1 MAKGIGNNFYLWIE
15 SSTPGTYNLLKGQGD
30 LKISRSSSSI
40 DLSSKDNFPYAL
52 SAPGLRTLTMTCDI
66 KPDLP
71 DANGYTRLET
81 LCAASPQAPFNV
93 QVRKG
98 GLTGASGDVVFAAS
112 MYGTLTGSNFDQNAP
127 VSVSLELTLA
137 SAPTTDTLAI

>member
-1 MAKGIGNNFYLWIE
+1 MKGIGNNYYLWLE
-15 SSTPGTYNLLKGQGD
+15 TATPSTYALLKGQGN
-30 LKISRSSSSI
+30 LKINRSSGSI

-52 SAPGLRTLTMTCDI
+52 SAPGLRTLTISCDI

-81 LCAASPQAPFNV
+81 LCAASPQAPFNI

-98 GLTGASGDVVFAAS
+98 GLTGSGTDVVFAAS
-112 MYGTLTGSNFDQNAP
+112 MYGTLTGTDMSQNAP
-127 VSVSLELTLA
+127 LSVTLDLSLA
-137 SAPTTDTLAI
+137 AAPTTDTLAI